1 MPLAHKVAIIGA
13 GMGGLALALRLSH
26 RGYEVDIFEK
36 NDFVGGR
43 NHSIQVGESSFD
55 SGPTLLMMQDP
66 LEKLFSDVGESC
78 KDHLTIT
85 LLDPGYR
92 AWFANGTQI
101 DATTNRLAMRQR
113 VEEVGGTNAGRE
125 FDKLMRDVADLYEAS
140 LGPFIRQ
147 DYLDA
152 KEWMKPKSLSMALK
166 MGVFGNL
173 WNEVSRRFTNDEL
186 RMLFSFQTMYLGLSP
201 FQSPWV
207 YSTLVHME
215 YGEGIGYVRGGIV
228 ELAETLAKLCRARG
242 CKIHFNSEVVAIE
255 SHGIRF
261 KDGRR
266 FASDTTV
273 CNMDLPA
280 AQEELLG
287 RDVDSVRGS
296 CGALM
301 FYWDVKGQHDKLLH
315 HNVFFSSNYREN
327 FDAIFE
333 RNQHPNDP
341 SFYVCVS
348 SKSDSGRT
356 AQGHEN
362 VMVLVPCPSSAQAFE
377 PQTVEAY
384 RQRVVKRLMQEV
396 QFDPN
401 AIVAEVVREPSD
413 WASQLGLYRGQA
425 FGLGHQ
431 LGQSA
436 MFRPKLRD
444 TSMPNLYYVGASTTP
459 GNGIPMVLISAE
471 LVESRLIKDGRC

>member
-1 MPLAHKVAIIGA
+1 MAHKVAIIGA

-26 RGYEVDIFEK
+26 RGYEVDVFEK

-43 NHSIQVGESSFD
+43 NHPIKVGESWFD

-66 LEKLFSDVGESC
+66 LHKLFTDVGERIEE
-78 KDHLTIT
+78 HLTVAM
-85 LLDPGYR
+85 LDPCYR
-92 AWFANGTQI
+92 AWFASGRQI
-101 DATTNRLAMRQR
+101 DATTNQTVMRQR
-113 VEEVGGTNAGRE
+113 VEQIGGTTAGRE
-125 FDKLMRDVADLYEAS
+125 FEKLMRDVADLYEAS

-173 WNEVSRRFTNDEL
+173 WNEVSRRFSHDEL

-215 YGEGIGYVRGGIV
+215 YGEGIGYVRGGMV
-228 ELAETLAKLCRARG
+228 ELAEALAKLCRSRG
-242 CKIHFNSEVVAIE
+242 CKIHYHSEVVAIE
-255 SHGIRF
+255 SHGVRL
-261 KDGRR
+261 KDGQW

-273 CNMDLPA
+273 CNMDMPA

-287 RDVDSVRGS
+287 RDVDSVRSS

-315 HNVFFSSNYREN
+315 HNVFFSSDYREN

-333 RNQHPNDP
+333 RNEHPSDP

-348 SKSDSGRT
+348 SKTDPGRT
-356 AQGHEN
+356 AEGHEN
-362 VMVLVPCPSSAQAFE
+362 VMVLVPCPSSTHAFE
-377 PQTVEAY
+377 PKIVESY
-384 RQRVVKRLMQEV
+384 RHSVIKRLKNDV
-396 QFDPN
+396 HFDPK
-401 AIVAEVVREPSD
+401 AIEVEVVRQPSD
-413 WASQLGLYRGQA
+413 WASQLGLFRGQA

-436 MFRPKLRD
+436 MFRPKIRD
-444 TSMPNLYYVGASTTP
+444 ASMPNLYYVGASTTP

-471 LVESRLIKDGRC
+471 LVESRLVKDGRC